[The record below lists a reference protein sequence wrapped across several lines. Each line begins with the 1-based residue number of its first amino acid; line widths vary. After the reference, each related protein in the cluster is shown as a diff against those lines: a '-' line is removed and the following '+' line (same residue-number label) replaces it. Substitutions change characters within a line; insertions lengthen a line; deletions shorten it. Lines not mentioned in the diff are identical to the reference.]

1 MKQNTYRV
9 AIGGLLIVLS
19 FTALL
24 GMVGCAHTQAQVIPV
39 SNREVA
45 AMNAEDIV
53 RVMLRAGFAN
63 EQILE
68 LGTELR
74 NELAL
79 SGAAQINEGDKV
91 QAILAVDSGYVYVSS
106 RLRGS
111 FIYDLRAK
119 PTTSHTKTD
128 PKE

>member
-24 GMVGCAHTQAQVIPV
+24 GMVGCSHTQAQVIPV

-45 AMNAEDIV
+45 AMSAEDIV
-53 RVMLRAGFAN
+53 RVMLRAGFTD
-63 EQILE
+63 EQILQ
-68 LGTELR
+68 LGTDLR
-74 NELAL
+74 NEIAL

-91 QAILAVDSGYVYVSS
+91 QSILAVDSGYVYVSS

-111 FIYDLRAK
+111 FIYDLRKK
-119 PTTSHTKTD
+119 PATPHKKTGRS
-128 PKE
+128 E